1 MWKCKDNSNEICVLY
16 RYYGS
21 SHFERIWECAIK
33 RQADMPSAM
42 SSQVSLQTHGPLGS
56 QDLTV
61 VENRAFAYRVKLK
74 LEWIIADSASQ
85 H

>member
-1 MWKCKDNSNEICVLY
+1 
-16 RYYGS
+16 
-21 SHFERIWECAIK
+21 
-33 RQADMPSAM
+33 MPSAM
-42 SSQVSLQTHGPLGS
+42 RSQVSLQTHGPLGS

>member
-1 MWKCKDNSNEICVLY
+1 MLY
-16 RYYGS
+16 GRYGS

-33 RQADMPSAM
+33 RQADRPSAVR
-42 SSQVSLQTHGPLGS
+42 SQASLQTHGPLGS

-61 VENRAFAYRVKLK
+61 VENRAFAYRVKMK
-74 LEWIIADSASQ
+74 LEWIIVGSASK